1 MKDEQKS
8 DSGHETFFARLMRRE
23 DYRLRRGDV
32 PLLVAGALLFFAMLS
47 LQGNPR
53 VPFLLKGALAQVQV
67 LISIFVTAVVP
78 RRGFITMGT
87 CNLIAALVVGVTM
100 FVQQDF
106 TLLSGVIV
114 PIGTYI
120 TVSVLALL
128 FRQLFTQYRE
138 VRQQQQSLQRA
149 HDEIE
154 AREEEVEAQNRQLVE
169 YSKILEEN
177 ERQLAWLAT
186 YDSLTALPNRKRLMD
201 RLGARIHALEEEG
214 RNLPGEGR
222 EIAVAFIDLD
232 NFKQINDS
240 AGHHV
245 GDQVLNIAVSRMQGL
260 LHEEDLLGRLGG
272 DEFAL
277 LVNRPMRE
285 QEMFQYMEEL
295 RKALEQPVELG
306 NYVFSISGSFG
317 VAVYPQ
323 DGRSVTDLLK
333 CADTAMYKAKESGRN
348 VIRFFDRQMEE
359 EIRERM
365 EMESLLVNAIEREEI
380 HLVYQP
386 QFQTSTLQIR
396 GVEALARWQST
407 ELGNIPPDKFIPL
420 AEAQGFILP
429 LGKWVLR
436 NACMDMRRLQEDLG
450 RRFILAV
457 NISAAQIYHPLFVD
471 MVREV
476 LEETGYPAE
485 WLELEIT
492 ESVVIASFESVVRHL
507 DALRAL
513 GVGIALDDFGTGFSS
528 LYYLQ
533 ELPIDILKVDR
544 SFIQNIGAEAGRDQ
558 VVSGIILLSHRLGL
572 SVVAEGVETEP
583 QRQFLRAHACDML
596 QGFLLARPLRYEALQ
611 SRMLEEKASGHT
623 SQEVSTVIQ

>member
-1 MKDEQKS
+1 
-8 DSGHETFFARLMRRE
+8 
-23 DYRLRRGDV
+23 
-32 PLLVAGALLFFAMLS
+32 
-47 LQGNPR
+47 
-53 VPFLLKGALAQVQV
+53 
-67 LISIFVTAVVP
+67 
-78 RRGFITMGT
+78 
-87 CNLIAALVVGVTM
+87 
-100 FVQQDF
+100 
-106 TLLSGVIV
+106 
-114 PIGTYI
+114 
-120 TVSVLALL
+120 
-128 FRQLFTQYRE
+128 
-138 VRQQQQSLQRA
+138 
-149 HDEIE
+149 
-154 AREEEVEAQNRQLVE
+154 
-169 YSKILEEN
+169 
-177 ERQLAWLAT
+177 
-186 YDSLTALPNRKRLMD
+186 MD
-201 RLGARIHALEEEG
+201 RRGARIHALEEEG

-222 EIAVAFIDLD
+222 EIGVAFIDLD

-295 RKALEQPVELG
+295 RKALEHPVELG

-317 VAVYPQ
+317 GAVYPQ

-396 GVEALARWQST
+396 GVEALARWQSA

-420 AEAQGFILP
+420 AEAQGHILP

-457 NISAAQIYHPLFVD
+457 NISAAQIYHPCLWTWCARCSRKRD
-471 MVREV
+471 IRRNGWSWRSRSPWSSPRSSPWCGIW
-476 LEETGYPAE
+476 TPCARWG
-485 WLELEIT
+485 
-492 ESVVIASFESVVRHL
+492 SASRWTIS
-507 DALRAL
+507 ARASPPCT
-513 GVGIALDDFGTGFSS
+513 IC
-528 LYYLQ
+528 
-533 ELPIDILKVDR
+533 R
-544 SFIQNIGAEAGRDQ
+544 SC
-558 VVSGIILLSHRLGL
+558 RL
-572 SVVAEGVETEP
+572 
-583 QRQFLRAHACDML
+583 
-596 QGFLLARPLRYEALQ
+596 
-611 SRMLEEKASGHT
+611 T
-623 SQEVSTVIQ
+623 S